1 MVIADI
7 AVMPLVPA
15 VSEEELYKQ
24 VDAAID
30 YIKKSGLKY
39 EIGAMSTTV
48 EGEYDEVFDLIKQVH
63 RIPFELGSE
72 RVITIV
78 RIDEKKG
85 GLTIDEKLRNHPSD
99 RKSN

>member
-15 VSEEELYKQ
+15 VSEDELYKQ

-30 YIKKSGLKY
+30 YIKSSGLKY

-48 EGEYDEVFDLIKQVH
+48 EGEYDEVLDLIKKVH
-63 RIPFELGSE
+63 RIPFEVGSE
-72 RVITIV
+72 RVITVV

-85 GLTIDEKLRNHPSD
+85 GLTIDEKLKNHPDD
-99 RKSN
+99 RKSF